1 MYWQSNGRITKT
13 RGQVLV
19 VKEIISELNQI
30 VSRERVMSDR
40 AILTTYLRPTSGYT
54 TGESEP
60 VLPIAVVRP
69 PTTDHVSQIL
79 KFANDNGVPV
89 VSFGGGTSLSGGLSA
104 SKPSILLDMSQMN
117 NIVSVSLENSIA
129 TVQAGVTI
137 ETLDSVAQTGKVF
150 VGHDPEMVGT
160 TFGGAIATNGRGYLS
175 AKYGSMGDQIHGLE
189 VVMANGDIVTGSS
202 IKDSYSSG
210 LNLSNIF
217 VGTEGIYGVITQAQI
232 VLFPEAEERRHYALE
247 FPSFQ
252 HGFLGIQRLFAEG
265 INPAMVNFVEAAQDS
280 EDNKIVVDS
289 MSKAVLHLSLEG
301 SSLAVDEEEAK
312 VWDLVSQLGARDL
325 GPTEAQQFWL
335 NRHSPNEDRS
345 FSQSDAGLKI
355 NTAVPP
361 SRVLELRQ
369 QAINIFDIA
378 GIHVENCSI
387 LGRPEMFS
395 LGIPSGQ
402 TEVSQENL
410 REAAEA
416 VMTIAVDMGGAVE
429 HSYGIGVRLNRPYAN
444 QLGDGGLHIARS
456 LKEAL
461 DPNGILN
468 PGKILLD

>member
-1 MYWQSNGRITKT
+1 VQ
-13 RGQVLV
+13 
-19 VKEIISELNQI
+19 EIISELNQI
-30 VSRERVMSDR
+30 VSRERVIDDP
-40 AILTTYLRPTSGYT
+40 AILPTYLRPASGYT
-54 TGESEP
+54 PDGSEP

-79 KFANDNGVPV
+79 KYANDNGVPV
-89 VSFGGGTSLSGGLSA
+89 VSFGGGSSLSGGLTA
-104 SKPSILLDMSQMN
+104 NKPSILLDMSQMN
-117 NIVSVSLENSIA
+117 NIVSVSLEDSIA
-129 TVQAGVTI
+129 IVQSGVTI
-137 ETLDSVAQTGKVF
+137 ETLNSVAQTGKVF
-150 VGHDPEMVGT
+150 VGHDPEIVGT

-189 VVMANGDIVTGSS
+189 VVLANGEIVTGSS

-232 VLFPEAEERRHYALE
+232 SLFPEAEERRHYALE

-252 HGFLGIQRLFAEG
+252 HGFLGIQRLFADG
-265 INPAMVNFVEAAQDS
+265 INPAMVNFVEYAQDS
-280 EDNKIVVDS
+280 EANKIVVDS
-289 MSKAVLHLSLEG
+289 MSTAVLHLSLEG
-301 SSLAVDEEEAK
+301 PSLAVDEEEAK

-325 GPTEAQQFWL
+325 GPTEAQQFWV
-335 NRHSPNEDRS
+335 NRHQPKEEGGFPQGDT
-345 FSQSDAGLKI
+345 ALKI
-355 NTAVPP
+355 NTAVPA

-369 QAINIFDIA
+369 QAINIFDIS
-378 GIHVENCSI
+378 GIHVETCSI

-402 TEVSQENL
+402 TKVSQASL

-444 QLGDGGLHIARS
+444 QLGEGGAQLAKS

-468 PGKILLD
+468 PGKILVD